1 MQLHPAEEFDL
12 RDEVMSCIAKS
23 IGLLQPPLSGEESVE
38 ASPAFTPSE
47 GGRSRNG
54 LFKPSFGSLSMLE
67 YGDDESS
74 MTGSTSSTMNDG
86 YMSGLDNEVEILF
99 FPAGSTLAKAGE
111 TNTGLF
117 YVIDGFLDI
126 LLPVEAKS
134 DVPRPKPSKPTHPAS
149 GSSRSSSTHSDNH
162 MPGFSVHTAPRPREE
177 DPKPLF
183 TVKAGGIAG
192 YLCECSFACLG
203 CAGPK

>member
-1 MQLHPAEEFDL
+1 MQLHPPEEFDL

-38 ASPAFTPSE
+38 ASPAFAPSE
-47 GGRSRNG
+47 GGRSRSDM
-54 LFKPSFGSLSMLE
+54 FKPSFGSLSMLE
-67 YGDDESS
+67 YGDDGSS
-74 MTGSTSSTMNDG
+74 MTGSTTSSTMNDG

-111 TNTGLF
+111 ANTGLF

-126 LLPVEAKS
+126 LLPVENKAGT
-134 DVPRPKPSKPTHPAS
+134 SKTRVVKQTHSTPAPE
-149 GSSRSSSTHSDNH
+149 SSRSSSTHSYEYLPN
-162 MPGFSVHTAPRPREE
+162 PPINTVPRAKEE

-192 YLCECSFACLG
+192 YLCRLKS
-203 CAGPK
+203 

>member
-1 MQLHPAEEFDL
+1 MQLHPPEEFDL

-38 ASPAFTPSE
+38 ASPAFSPSE
-47 GGRSRNG
+47 GGRSRSDM
-54 LFKPSFGSLSMLE
+54 FRPSFGSLSMLE
-67 YGDDESS
+67 YGDDGSS
-74 MTGSTSSTMNDG
+74 MTGSTTSSTMNDG

-126 LLPVEAKS
+126 LLPVEKENEKEKASSTK
-134 DVPRPKPSKPTHPAS
+134 PKASKQTHTAP
-149 GSSRSSSTHSDNH
+149 GSSRSSSVHSRDH
-162 MPGFSVHTAPRPREE
+162 MPSFSVHTAPRPSK
-177 DPKPLF
+177 DSPKPLF

-192 YLCECSFACLG
+192 YLCGSES
-203 CAGPK
+203 